1 VFAVL
6 YPGISL
12 LAYDTVFIY
21 SIKILDIKTGGDMKA
36 LKTAVPFK
44 WPFQAPKKPAQ
55 APLEKRQGPAAPV
68 RRAHSGGRLAD
79 VVMVIFWGASIP
91 GLMWLGAAGG
101 F

>member
-1 VFAVL
+1 M
-6 YPGISL
+6 
-12 LAYDTVFIY
+12 
-21 SIKILDIKTGGDMKA
+21 KT

-44 WPFQAPKKPAQ
+44 WPFPPASKAKPHKPEGQ
-55 APLEKRQGPAAPV
+55 KPCSAPLPGVISRKGM
-68 RRAHSGGRLAD
+68 LAD

>member
-1 VFAVL
+1 M
-6 YPGISL
+6 
-12 LAYDTVFIY
+12 
-21 SIKILDIKTGGDMKA
+21 KT

-44 WPFQAPKKPAQ
+44 WPFPPAPKATSHKPSSQ
-55 APLEKRQGPAAPV
+55 KSCSAPQTGPLS
-68 RRAHSGGRLAD
+68 RKGMLAD